1 MLATLIDTDNDMLP
15 IQMGELLKK
24 RNRTEEGN
32 GNPPKMIAGSLS
44 RYPPE
49 STWSAI
55 SI

>member
-1 MLATLIDTDNDMLP
+1 MLATLIDTDNDILP

-24 RNRTEEGN
+24 RTEEGN